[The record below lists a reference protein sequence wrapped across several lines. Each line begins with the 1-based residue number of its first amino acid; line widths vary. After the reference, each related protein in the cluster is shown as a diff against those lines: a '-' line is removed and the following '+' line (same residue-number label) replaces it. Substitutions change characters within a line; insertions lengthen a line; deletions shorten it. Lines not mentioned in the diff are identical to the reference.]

1 MQHVIAKLRHSGY
14 KITPQ
19 RLEICELILSSQNH
33 PTADQIYQKI
43 LRKFPTISLATV
55 YQTLHLLKELGLLQE
70 LGFAD
75 MSSRYDPNT
84 SPHVNVICPKCG
96 QIYDCEP
103 KRAKEL
109 WSQIAAE
116 LRFKPVGQ
124 RLDVYKYCDKCS
136 NIQSRN
142 SETKNR

>member
-1 MQHVIAKLRHSGY
+1 MEKLHHSGY

-19 RLEICELILSSQNH
+19 RLEICELILSSKDH

-43 LRKFPTISLATV
+43 LQKFPTISLATV
-55 YQTLHLLKELGLLQE
+55 YQTVHLLKELGLLQE

-84 SPHVNVICPKCG
+84 APHINVICPKCG
-96 QIYDCEP
+96 LIYDYEP

-109 WSQIAAE
+109 WSQIVAE
-116 LRFKPVGQ
+116 LRFKPIGQ
-124 RLDVYKYCDKCS
+124 RLDVYKYCNKCR
-136 NIQSRN
+136 NVQSD
-142 SETKNR
+142 SLETRTIKKHA